1 MSPSSSSSRS
11 ANWLLCR
18 AERVWCAVGG
28 KDVGG
33 TGVLNTLGDGAT
45 TGGAGIGVGA
55 AITLGGD
62 AGVVADNAVHRA
74 LVRSAIGLSS
84 DGGCMRRGARGG
96 GANVG
101 AGSMC
106 TLGSDCTL
114 GGVAGGVKDCC
125 SCAATLGVDASG
137 GCCNVEKIERRLS
150 IAWSWLSVLVGV
162 RSAWIAVVRAQR
174 QWMMRSLVVI
184 AGRVSV

>member
-1 MSPSSSSSRS
+1 
-11 ANWLLCR
+11 
-18 AERVWCAVGG
+18 
-28 KDVGG
+28 
-33 TGVLNTLGDGAT
+33 
-45 TGGAGIGVGA
+45 VGA

-114 GGVAGGVKDCC
+114 GGVAGGVEDCC

-150 IAWSWLSVLVGV
+150 IARSWSSVLVGV
-162 RSAWIAVVRAQR
+162 RSAWIAVVRARR
-174 QWMMRSLVVI
+174 QWMMRSSVVI